1 MKAELKEQLK
11 QECIDCIAK
20 AGEEE
25 LKIVYRKNKR
35 RDTSMVIVCIVA
47 IIAIGVEVPFLHWWS
62 ILSGILTIAVPFIFY
77 WYYCYID

>member
-1 MKAELKEQLK
+1 MKTKQKEQLK

-25 LKIVYRKNKR
+25 RKIVYRKNR
-35 RDTSMVIVCIVA
+35 QRDTSMVIVCIAA
-47 IIAIGVEVPFLHWWS
+47 IIAIAIEVPLLHWWA
-62 ILSGILTIAVPFIFY
+62 ILSGILTLAVPFIFY